1 MFWGLNVFL
10 AVRGPKLNT
19 VLKVQSHQHSIQRDD
34 HFPALAGNPISN
46 ISQNALGL
54 LGHLGTLVAHVHM
67 SINQYPQVHFL
78 YTVFQPFC
86 PKPVALA
93 GVVEAKVQD
102 ATLGLVG
109 LHPIGHSPAIQPV
122 QIPLKGLPTPRQID
136 ASCNLVSS
144 ANLPKV
150 HSMPS
155 SRSSVKILN
164 GTGLCTYP

>member
-1 MFWGLNVFL
+1 
-10 AVRGPKLNT
+10 
-19 VLKVQSHQHSIQRDD
+19 
-34 HFPALAGNPISN
+34 
-46 ISQNALGL
+46 
-54 LGHLGTLVAHVHM
+54 M